1 MKTKFAENFT
11 ALLKVKGVSQSQFAK
26 LYGVKANTV
35 NQWVNGKREPTFHDL
50 LCICTLLNVEVKE
63 LLGFT
68 PRTKKALLRDII
80 GGNKDFQ
87 TAQKDL
93 EKRLLEEGKS
103 LEEIATACEELYKER
118 YALYVEVFDF
128 ED

>member
-87 TAQKDL
+87 IAQKDL
-93 EKRLLEEGKS
+93 EKRLLDEGKS

-118 YALYVEVFDF
+118 YALYVEIFDF

>member
-1 MKTKFAENFT
+1 MNTKFAENFT

-35 NQWVNGKREPTFHDL
+35 NQWANGKREPTFHDL
-50 LCICTLLNVEVKE
+50 LCICTLLNVDVKE

>member
-1 MKTKFAENFT
+1 MNTKFAENFT

-35 NQWVNGKREPTFHDL
+35 NQWANGKREPTFHDL
-50 LCICTLLNVEVKE
+50 LCICALLNVDLKE
-63 LLGFT
+63 LLGFN
-68 PRTKKALLRDII
+68 PRTKKSLLRDII

-93 EKRLLEEGKS
+93 EKRLFEEGKS

-118 YALYVEVFDF
+118 YTLYVEVFDF

>member
-1 MKTKFAENFT
+1 MNTKFAENFT
-11 ALLKVKGVSQSQFAK
+11 ALLKVKAISQSQFAK

-35 NQWVNGKREPTFHDL
+35 NQWANGKREPTFHDL
-50 LCICTLLNVEVKE
+50 LCICTLLNVDLKE
-63 LLGFT
+63 LLGFN

-103 LEEIATACEELYKER
+103 LEEIANACEELYKER
-118 YALYVEVFDF
+118 YAFYVEVFDF

>member
-50 LCICTLLNVEVKE
+50 LCICTLLNVDLKE
-63 LLGFT
+63 LLGFN

-103 LEEIATACEELYKER
+103 LEEIANACEELYKER
-118 YALYVEVFDF
+118 YAFYVEVFDF

>member
-1 MKTKFAENFT
+1 MNTKFAENFT

-35 NQWVNGKREPTFHDL
+35 NQWANGKREPTFHDL
-50 LCICTLLNVEVKE
+50 CCICALLNVDLKE

-93 EKRLLEEGKS
+93 EKRLFEEGKS

>member
-1 MKTKFAENFT
+1 MNTKFAENFT

-35 NQWVNGKREPTFHDL
+35 NQWANGKREPTFHDL
-50 LCICTLLNVEVKE
+50 LCICALLNVDVKE

-87 TAQKDL
+87 AEQKDL
-93 EKRLLEEGKS
+93 EKQLFEEGKTV
-103 LEEIATACEELYKER
+103 EEVATACEELYNQR
-118 YALYVEVFDF
+118 YAYYVEVFDF
-128 ED
+128 EN